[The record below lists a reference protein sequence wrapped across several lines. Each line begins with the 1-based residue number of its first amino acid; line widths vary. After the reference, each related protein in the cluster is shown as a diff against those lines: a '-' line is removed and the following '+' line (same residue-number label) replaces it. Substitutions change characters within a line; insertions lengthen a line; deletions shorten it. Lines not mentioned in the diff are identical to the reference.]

1 MISKEGTFRP
11 PESMTRYLKRHLRRC
26 LSKEEREALFKEH
39 PRPDLESCSP
49 PQADKFMTEYLGKR
63 FPKEFDS
70 KMSKVQTAVLAIV
83 RPLTSAWRSLLEE
96 GLEGDQDLMVP
107 ATEVL
112 ALCQRTLCL
121 VGNAAEMVSQERRA
135 KILDTVDP
143 SWAKFGTESFPDT
156 GKFLFGDDF
165 KSSLAERVEKDS
177 ALSKAVALT
186 KRGKSPA
193 QLQPSSS
200 HFRRGRYRTVQFF
213 PRGPPAGYG
222 SRQGKNPYHTTRDLP
237 HSGSQ
242 LTRRPYQTQ
251 RFGQRPQF
259 HEPCLPADPP
269 FPRPQPKK

>member
-1 MISKEGTFRP
+1 
-11 PESMTRYLKRHLRRC
+11 
-26 LSKEEREALFKEH
+26 
-39 PRPDLESCSP
+39 
-49 PQADKFMTEYLGKR
+49 
-63 FPKEFDS
+63 
-70 KMSKVQTAVLAIV
+70 MSKVQTAVLAIV

-96 GLEGDQDLMVP
+96 GLEGDQDLLVP

-165 KSSLAERVEKDS
+165 KSSLADRVEKDS

-237 HSGSQ
+237 HGGNQ
-242 LTRRPYQTQ
+242 FTRRPYQTQ

-259 HEPCLPADPP
+259 HEPRLPADPP